1 MSAYPLH
8 YRWDGQP
15 EGPVL
20 VLSHSLGA
28 TLEMWEPQI
37 AALGEQFR
45 LLRYDHRGHGRSA
58 MPAPPWTIADFG
70 RDLISLLDEL
80 SLDRVHYCGLSL
92 GGIVGLWLGQ
102 NAPDRVRR
110 LALCNCSAAIENI
123 DLLRGRMALIKREG
137 LGAIVENVLDR
148 WFTAPFRAANPDIAE
163 KIRDMV
169 ISTPSEGYLR
179 SCEALCSFDLR
190 PGLATIA
197 APSIAVFGRH
207 DLATPPAWTRAFA
220 EAMPDCRLVE
230 LDSAHLSNVEA
241 AAEFNRVLGGFF
253 GSGEF

>member
-1 MSAYPLH
+1 M
-8 YRWDGQP
+8 
-15 EGPVL
+15 L

-45 LLRYDHRGHGRSA
+45 LLRYDHRGHGQSA
-58 MPAPPWTIADFG
+58 RPAPPWTIADFG

-80 SLDRVHYCGLSL
+80 SLDQVHYCGLSL

-110 LALCNCSAAIENI
+110 LALCNCSAAIENT
-123 DLLRGRMALIKREG
+123 DLLRGRMALIEREG

-207 DLATPPAWTRAFA
+207 DLATPPAWTRVFA